1 MKYEDKEI
9 VENGITY
16 IVRTFESGSV
26 AKWAKHQV
34 PTVKDVPQ
42 QVQRGHCK
50 ISGTS
55 IAIGLGRVDPG
66 TTSVSVDVQGT
77 DESYVYVLDNE
88 ALKITFAR
96 PVSAFVNWEVRP

>member
-9 VENGITY
+9 VEDGITY

-26 AKWAKHQV
+26 VKWAKYQA

-50 ISGTS
+50 INGTS
-55 IAIGLGRVDPG
+55 IAIGLGRVNLE

-77 DESYVYVLDNE
+77 DESYAYVLDNE
-88 ALKITFAR
+88 TLKIMFAK
-96 PVSAFVNWEVRP
+96 PVSASVNWEVRP